1 MPAAVTSDEIK
12 NELKTTLAA
21 RQGLGTEY
29 DDHFGDAFL
38 ERLKGQLSL
47 EMRDAVLQEVLGGPA
62 RTPARPESAA
72 LHSARWR
79 LKLALAS
86 LVLCPVLLGLALATT
101 PPWATNWMPVLVVY
115 LVIMCLIL
123 LVNLAVNLRFKG

>member
-1 MPAAVTSDEIK
+1 MSASITSDEIK

-21 RQGLGTEY
+21 RRGLGTEY
-29 DDHFGDAFL
+29 DDHFVDAFL

-79 LKLALAS
+79 LKLALA
-86 LVLCPVLLGLALATT
+86 
-101 PPWATNWMPVLVVY
+101 
-115 LVIMCLIL
+115 
-123 LVNLAVNLRFKG
+123 

>member
-29 DDHFGDAFL
+29 DDHFVDAFL

-101 PPWATNWMPVLVVY
+101 HSHQANPAK
-115 LVIMCLIL
+115 
-123 LVNLAVNLRFKG
+123 AGSRRS